1 MKMIKDN
8 IKNEFLD
15 QIKIEVPFY
24 GWTKEMLFE
33 VEKKLSL
40 DKNYHI
46 LLFPG
51 ELKEIVTLFEESLD
65 DYMAQIFEKNFSG
78 KEMKV
83 RDKIKEAIKIRLE
96 GKDKNN
102 KILLSKLN
110 SFYFTVNNF
119 TLAYKNFWRTVDK
132 IWYLAGDKS
141 VDFNYYT
148 KRGLLFTVYKS
159 TFLYYIN
166 SDSNEATW
174 SFLDKRIQDVMKLGN
189 VKNIPKIIDKIKDK
203 IPFFRLRNKR

>member
-8 IKNEFLD
+8 IKNKFLD

-40 DKNYHI
+40 EKNYHV

-51 ELKEIVTLFEESLD
+51 ELKEIVTLFEEDLD
-65 DYMAQIFEKNFSG
+65 NCMTQVFEKKNAG

-83 RDKIKEAIKIRLE
+83 SEKIKECIKIRFK
-96 GKDKNN
+96 GNSKNN
-102 KILLSKLN
+102 KIILSKLN

-141 VDFNYYT
+141 TDFNYYT

-174 SFLDKRIQDVMKLGN
+174 DFLDKKIQDVMKLGN
-189 VKNIPKIIDKIKDK
+189 VKNIPKMLDK